1 MQRVSAFLPSWDR
14 RSSGSSSKTGSV
26 FGWPNRSS
34 QPPPPNGL
42 SKINT
47 DAANGIQ
54 GKRVQREAFW
64 PATLDLECDKAARI
78 LKSFCVDGY
87 FAPTETDVPMSPAST
102 SSGTRTLDL
111 IPKKIPKRIMQNA
124 AGIAVFTCMRSGLWM
139 TGSGGSGILIAR
151 KSDGTWSPPSGI
163 MLHTPTLS
171 FIIGVDVY
179 DCVLVIT
186 SLSALESVSRPR
198 VTLGEDVELRSGET
212 VSLVSDES
220 EVNWKELGNTVLT
233 YMKARGQQQ
242 LVNLHGCMLSERS
255 NENERFYGSNDITH
269 MDILA
274 GNVARDV
281 EETTALNEV
290 LKMAE
295 GRTDYDNSVINK
307 VAAEPA
313 PSDALITTGPPKSLS
328 MPASPHTSFGIPQ
341 ADDPDPFGVLA
352 LEMAGL
358 EIREAGS
365 RIRPTSSLFDINPA
379 PMSPVAPSKFSRQSM
394 DTFVSRSNRGSY
406 VSMRTIRSQ
415 VTDAG
420 TQTDTGNTPATSPSP
435 GPSDSN
441 GRVSPAYIASVKEE
455 DEEHEQDKTEDESV
469 KKEEEEEAEEENSEE
484 EDGKDH
490 SDEEGE
496 EETESVADSRQ
507 HRLSRNVAVGPD
519 SADEAELSDSD
530 AVSISESLLLEEDA
544 MSHRELSEGEGLDE
558 DGGSD
563 DDLHDD
569 DMEGEEPV
577 VFEVAAVQRT
587 STQMLSSRMIQARGN
602 VVTIAKRVPPPL
614 PTRSP
619 ARMSRIANKDA
630 AGEGLN
636 LQSPLSQ
643 TFSSDGDVEDK
654 DADSS
659 NIDAAAAAATEQ
671 EDQKQE
677 AQEQEAQEQEAQE
690 QEAQEQEAQEQEA
703 QKQEQ
708 TQKGQDKHEAEH
720 SDSEDSDAAEE
731 PQHKP
736 ASSEA
741 DDDVPAKVSDIASNN
756 KKHTSSIYTGVTE
769 DHWSDNGSS
778 VTTPTSE
785 RRLSLTEDKTV
796 EETHKKAVQES
807 EDIDDSL
814 STPTEDAT
822 HRPAM
827 TVAN

>member
-34 QPPPPNGL
+34 QPPPPPNGL

-47 DAANGIQ
+47 DAANSIQ

-87 FAPTETDVPMSPAST
+87 FAPTDTDRPMSPAST

-186 SLSALESVSRPR
+186 SLAALESVSRPR

-220 EVNWKELGNTVLT
+220 EINWKELGNTVLT

-255 NENERFYGSNDITH
+255 NENERFYGSSDITH

-313 PSDALITTGPPKSLS
+313 PSDALITTSPPKALS
-328 MPASPHTSFGIPQ
+328 MPSSPHTSFGIPQ

-365 RIRPTSSLFDINPA
+365 RIRPTSSLFDINQA

-455 DEEHEQDKTEDESV
+455 DEENEED
-469 KKEEEEEAEEENSEE
+469 EAEEENLEKEVEE
-484 EDGKDH
+484 ENTE
-490 SDEEGE
+490 DEDEK
-496 EETESVADSRQ
+496 TESVADGRQ
-507 HRLSRNVAVGPD
+507 HRLSRDVAVGPD

-544 MSHRELSEGEGLDE
+544 MSHGELSEEEGPDA
-558 DGGSD
+558 DDGSD
-563 DDLHDD
+563 DDLPEDG
-569 DMEGEEPV
+569 MEGEEPV

-630 AGEGLN
+630 AGEGLD
-636 LQSPLSQ
+636 LQSHLSQ
-643 TFSSDGDVEDK
+643 AFSSDGEVEDK

-659 NIDAAAAAATEQ
+659 NIDAVAATEQ

-677 AQEQEAQEQEAQE
+677 GAHKDQGGHEEDEEDEAHEDHEE
-690 QEAQEQEAQEQEA
+690 HEEHERHEE
-703 QKQEQ
+703 
-708 TQKGQDKHEAEH
+708 HEAELSH
-720 SDSEDSDAAEE
+720 GEESEAAAE

-736 ASSEA
+736 ASPEKE
-741 DDDVPAKVSDIASNN
+741 DHVPAESSDASSNN

-769 DHWSDNGSS
+769 DRWSDHGSS

-785 RRLSLTEDKTV
+785 RRFSLMEDKIV
-796 EETHKKAVQES
+796 EETSKKAVE
-807 EDIDDSL
+807 EANETDASL
-814 STPTEDAT
+814 PTPTEDAT
-822 HRPAM
+822 HRPAA
-827 TVAN
+827 TVAI

>member
-14 RSSGSSSKTGSV
+14 RSSGSSSRTGSV

-47 DAANGIQ
+47 DAANSIQ

-102 SSGTRTLDL
+102 SNDTRTLDL

-220 EVNWKELGNTVLT
+220 EVNWRELGNTVLT

-255 NENERFYGSNDITH
+255 NENERFYGSSDITH

-295 GRTDYDNSVINK
+295 GRTDYDNSVVNK

-313 PSDALITTGPPKSLS
+313 PSDALITTSPPKALS
-328 MPASPHTSFGIPQ
+328 MPSSPRTSFGIPQ

-365 RIRPTSSLFDINPA
+365 RIRPTSSLFDINQA
-379 PMSPVAPSKFSRQSM
+379 PMSPVAASKLSRQSM

-455 DEEHEQDKTEDESV
+455 DEEGDEDEAEKRSV
-469 KKEEEEEAEEENSEE
+469 KKEAEEENSGE
-484 EDGKDH
+484 EDGKDI
-490 SDEEGE
+490 SDE
-496 EETESVADSRQ
+496 EETEPVADGAP

-519 SADEAELSDSD
+519 SGDEAELSDSD
-530 AVSISESLLLEEDA
+530 AMSISESLLLEEDA
-544 MSHRELSEGEGLDE
+544 MSHGELSEGEGLDGDE
-558 DGGSD
+558 GSD
-563 DDLHDD
+563 VDLHDD

-630 AGEGLN
+630 AGEELN

-643 TFSSDGDVEDK
+643 TFSSDGDVEVK

-659 NIDAAAAAATEQ
+659 NIDAVAAIEQ
-671 EDQKQE
+671 EEQKQE
-677 AQEQEAQEQEAQE
+677 
-690 QEAQEQEAQEQEA
+690 EA
-703 QKQEQ
+703 QKDQEE
-708 TQKGQDKHEAEH
+708 HEAEH
-720 SDSEDSDAAEE
+720 SDSEESDAAEE
-731 PQHKP
+731 PQRKP
-736 ASSEA
+736 ASSEEEDNVA
-741 DDDVPAKVSDIASNN
+741 AQTSDAASNK

-785 RRLSLTEDKTV
+785 RRLSLMEDKPV
-796 EETHKKAVQES
+796 EETPKKADQEAK
-807 EDIDDSL
+807 EIDDSPP
-814 STPTEDAT
+814 TPTEDAT
-822 HRPAM
+822 HRPAV
-827 TVAN
+827 TAAN

>member
-1 MQRVSAFLPSWDR
+1 MQRVSAFLPSWEKR
-14 RSSGSSSKTGSV
+14 NSGGSRSSGSM
-26 FGWPNRSS
+26 FGWSNRSS

-47 DAANGIQ
+47 DAANMQ
-54 GKRVQREAFW
+54 VKRVQREAFW
-64 PATLDLECDKAARI
+64 PATLDLESDKAARI

-87 FAPTETDVPMSPAST
+87 FAPIDDVPASPSST
-102 SSGTRTLDL
+102 STGVRTLDQ
-111 IPKKIPKRIMQNA
+111 IPKKIPKRIIQNA

-179 DCVLVIT
+179 DCVLVIS

-212 VSLVSDES
+212 VSLGSDES
-220 EVNWKELGNTVLT
+220 EVNWRDLGNTVLT

-242 LVNLHGCMLSERS
+242 SVNLYGCMLSERS
-255 NENERFYGSNDITH
+255 NENDRFYGSTDITH

-274 GNVARDV
+274 GNVARGV
-281 EETTALNEV
+281 EETTSLNEV

-295 GRTDYDNSVINK
+295 GRTDYDNAVINR

-313 PSDALITTGPPKSLS
+313 PSDALITTSPPKSAS
-328 MPASPHTSFGIPQ
+328 MPASPHPSFGIPQ

-365 RIRPTSSLFDINPA
+365 RIRPTSSLFDMNQA
-379 PMSPVAPSKFSRQSM
+379 PMSPVIASKFSRQSM

-406 VSMRTIRSQ
+406 VSTRTIRSQ

-455 DEEHEQDKTEDESV
+455 DEEDEEAERVRKEEHEEED
-469 KKEEEEEAEEENSEE
+469 EEEEEEEDEEEVE
-484 EDGKDH
+484 
-490 SDEEGE
+490 
-496 EETESVADSRQ
+496 VANAIVRDAG
-507 HRLSRNVAVGPD
+507 HRLSKDVSVGPD

-530 AVSISESLLLEEDA
+530 AISLSESLRREEDA
-544 MSHRELSEGEGLDE
+544 MIHDESSEEEGLYEDVDDDSEDDMHDADE
-558 DGGSD
+558 DD
-563 DDLHDD
+563 DI
-569 DMEGEEPV
+569 EEEEPV

-587 STQMLSSRMIQARGN
+587 STQALSSRMIQARGN

-630 AGEGLN
+630 AGEELS

-643 TFSSDGDVEDK
+643 TFSSDGDVEGHEANADTDK
-654 DADSS
+654 
-659 NIDAAAAAATEQ
+659 IDAVAATEQ
-671 EDQKQE
+671 KE
-677 AQEQEAQEQEAQE
+677 
-690 QEAQEQEAQEQEA
+690 
-703 QKQEQ
+703 
-708 TQKGQDKHEAEH
+708 HEAGR
-720 SDSEDSDAAEE
+720 SESEESDAAEE
-731 PQHKP
+731 PQRKTL
-736 ASSEA
+736 AAEA
-741 DDDVPAKVSDIASNN
+741 DVSSADESSGDEADLETHKQDDALLGEPHNEQADNSDAASHK

-769 DHWSDNGSS
+769 DRWSDNGSS

-785 RRLSLTEDKTV
+785 RRFSLLEDKIVDETPKKTTQEAKEV
-796 EETHKKAVQES
+796 E
-807 EDIDDSL
+807 DSPL
-814 STPTEDAT
+814 HPPQL
-822 HRPAM
+822 RKQ
-827 TVAN
+827 

>member
-1 MQRVSAFLPSWDR
+1 MQRVSAFLPSWEKR
-14 RSSGSSSKTGSV
+14 NSGGSRSGSV

-47 DAANGIQ
+47 DAANMQ
-54 GKRVQREAFW
+54 VKRVQREAFW
-64 PATLDLECDKAARI
+64 PATLDLESDKAARI

-87 FAPTETDVPMSPAST
+87 FAPIDDVPASPSST
-102 SSGTRTLDL
+102 STGVRTLDQV
-111 IPKKIPKRIMQNA
+111 PKKIPKRIIQNA
-124 AGIAVFTCMRSGLWM
+124 AAIAVFTCMRSGLWM

-186 SLSALESVSRPR
+186 SLAALESVSRPR
-198 VTLGEDVELRSGET
+198 VTLGEDVELRTGET
-212 VSLVSDES
+212 VSIGSDEAD
-220 EVNWKELGNTVLT
+220 VNWRDLGNTVLT

-242 LVNLHGCMLSERS
+242 SVNLYGCMLSERS
-255 NENERFYGSNDITH
+255 NENDRFYGSTDITH

-274 GNVARDV
+274 GNVAHGV
-281 EETTALNEV
+281 EETTSLNEV

-295 GRTDYDNSVINK
+295 GRTDYDNAVITR

-313 PSDALITTGPPKSLS
+313 PSDALITTSPPKSVS

-365 RIRPTSSLFDINPA
+365 RIRPTSSLFDMNQA
-379 PMSPVAPSKFSRQSM
+379 PMSPTVASKFSRQSM
-394 DTFVSRSNRGSY
+394 DTFVSRSNRNSY

-420 TQTDTGNTPATSPSP
+420 TQTDVGNTPATSPSP

-441 GRVSPAYIASVKEE
+441 GRASPAYIESVKEEEEEDDEAERVRKEE
-455 DEEHEQDKTEDESV
+455 DEEEDE
-469 KKEEEEEAEEENSEE
+469 EDEE
-484 EDGKDH
+484 EDE
-490 SDEEGE
+490 DEEE
-496 EETESVADSRQ
+496 PVVAKAVA
-507 HRLSRNVAVGPD
+507 HRLSKDVSVGVD
-519 SADEAELSDSD
+519 SADEAELSDDDD
-530 AVSISESLLLEEDA
+530 AISLSESLRREEDE
-544 MSHRELSEGEGLDE
+544 MSHDESSEEEGLYEHEE
-558 DGGSD
+558 DDSD
-563 DDLHDD
+563 DDMHDADEDD
-569 DMEGEEPV
+569 DIEEEEPV

-587 STQMLSSRMIQARGN
+587 STQALSSRMIQARGN

-630 AGEGLN
+630 TGEELN

-643 TFSSDGDVEDK
+643 TFSSDGDMDAQEA
-654 DADSS
+654 DAD
-659 NIDAAAAAATEQ
+659 NIDAVAATEQ
-671 EDQKQE
+671 K
-677 AQEQEAQEQEAQE
+677 EQ
-690 QEAQEQEAQEQEA
+690 
-703 QKQEQ
+703 
-708 TQKGQDKHEAEH
+708 EAEH
-720 SDSEDSDAAEE
+720 SESDESDAAEE
-731 PQHKP
+731 PQHKAP
-736 ASSEA
+736 ASEENVSSSNESSADEA
-741 DDDVPAKVSDIASNN
+741 DLEECKQDDVLLNEPHNEHIDNSDAASNR

-769 DHWSDNGSS
+769 DRWSDNGSS

-785 RRLSLTEDKTV
+785 QRFSLMMEEKIVDETPKKTI
-796 EETHKKAVQES
+796 QEAK
-807 EDIDDSL
+807 EVDDSP
-814 STPTEDAT
+814 SAPTETA
-822 HRPAM
+822 HSPAV

>member
-1 MQRVSAFLPSWDR
+1 MQRVSAFLPSWEKR
-14 RSSGSSSKTGSV
+14 NSGGSRSGSV

-47 DAANGIQ
+47 DAANMQ
-54 GKRVQREAFW
+54 VKRVQREAFW
-64 PATLDLECDKAARI
+64 PATLDLESDKAARI

-87 FAPTETDVPMSPAST
+87 FAPIDDVPASPSST
-102 SSGTRTLDL
+102 STGVRTLDQV
-111 IPKKIPKRIMQNA
+111 PKKIPKRIIQNA
-124 AGIAVFTCMRSGLWM
+124 AAIAVFTCMRSGLWM

-186 SLSALESVSRPR
+186 SLAALESVSRPR
-198 VTLGEDVELRSGET
+198 VTLGEDVELRTGET
-212 VSLVSDES
+212 VSIGSDEAD
-220 EVNWKELGNTVLT
+220 VNWRDLGNTVLT

-242 LVNLHGCMLSERS
+242 SVNLYGCMLSERS
-255 NENERFYGSNDITH
+255 NENDRFYGSTDITH

-274 GNVARDV
+274 GNVAHGV
-281 EETTALNEV
+281 EETTSLNEV

-295 GRTDYDNSVINK
+295 GRTDYDNAVITR

-313 PSDALITTGPPKSLS
+313 PSDALITTSPPKSVS

-365 RIRPTSSLFDINPA
+365 RIRPTSSLFDMNQA
-379 PMSPVAPSKFSRQSM
+379 PMSPTVASKFSRQSM
-394 DTFVSRSNRGSY
+394 DTFVSRSNRNSY

-420 TQTDTGNTPATSPSP
+420 TQTDVGNTPATSPSP

-441 GRVSPAYIASVKEE
+441 GRASPAYI
-455 DEEHEQDKTEDESV
+455 ESV
-469 KKEEEEEAEEENSEE
+469 KEEEEEDDEAERVRKEEEEE
-484 EDGKDH
+484 EDEE
-490 SDEEGE
+490 DEEEDEDE
-496 EETESVADSRQ
+496 EEPVVAKAVA
-507 HRLSRNVAVGPD
+507 HRLSKDVSVGVD
-519 SADEAELSDSD
+519 SADEAELSDDDD
-530 AVSISESLLLEEDA
+530 AISLSESLRREEDE
-544 MSHRELSEGEGLDE
+544 MSHDESSEEEGLYEHEE
-558 DGGSD
+558 DDSD
-563 DDLHDD
+563 DDMHDADEDD
-569 DMEGEEPV
+569 DIEEEEPV

-587 STQMLSSRMIQARGN
+587 STQALSSRMIQARGN

-630 AGEGLN
+630 TGEELN

-643 TFSSDGDVEDK
+643 TFSSDGDMDGQEANDDK
-654 DADSS
+654 
-659 NIDAAAAAATEQ
+659 IDAVAATEQ
-671 EDQKQE
+671 K
-677 AQEQEAQEQEAQE
+677 EQ
-690 QEAQEQEAQEQEA
+690 
-703 QKQEQ
+703 
-708 TQKGQDKHEAEH
+708 EAEH
-720 SDSEDSDAAEE
+720 SESDESDAAEE
-731 PQHKP
+731 PQHEIL
-736 ASSEA
+736 ASEENVSSSDESSADEA
-741 DDDVPAKVSDIASNN
+741 DLEERKQDDILLNEPHHEQIDNSDAGSSK

-769 DHWSDNGSS
+769 DRWSDNGSS

-785 RRLSLTEDKTV
+785 QRFSLLV
-796 EETHKKAVQES
+796 EEKIVDETPKKTIQEAK
-807 EDIDDSL
+807 EVDDSP
-814 STPTEDAT
+814 SAPTETA
-822 HRPAM
+822 HSPAV

>member
-1 MQRVSAFLPSWDR
+1 MQRVSAFLPSWEKR
-14 RSSGSSSKTGSV
+14 NSGGSRSGSV

-47 DAANGIQ
+47 DAANMQ
-54 GKRVQREAFW
+54 VKRVQREAFW
-64 PATLDLECDKAARI
+64 PATLDLESDKAARI

-87 FAPTETDVPMSPAST
+87 FAPIDDVPASPSST
-102 SSGTRTLDL
+102 STGVRTLDQV
-111 IPKKIPKRIMQNA
+111 PKKIPKRIIQNA
-124 AGIAVFTCMRSGLWM
+124 AAIAVFTCMRSGLWM

-186 SLSALESVSRPR
+186 SLAALESVSRPR
-198 VTLGEDVELRSGET
+198 VTLGEDVELRTGET
-212 VSLVSDES
+212 VSIGSDEAD
-220 EVNWKELGNTVLT
+220 VNWRDLGNTVLT

-242 LVNLHGCMLSERS
+242 SVNLYGCMLSERS
-255 NENERFYGSNDITH
+255 NENDRFYGSTDITH

-274 GNVARDV
+274 GNVAHGV
-281 EETTALNEV
+281 EETTSLNEV

-295 GRTDYDNSVINK
+295 GRTDYDNAVITR

-313 PSDALITTGPPKSLS
+313 PSDALITTSPPKSVS

-365 RIRPTSSLFDINPA
+365 RIRPTSSLFDMNQA
-379 PMSPVAPSKFSRQSM
+379 PMSPTVASKFSRQSM
-394 DTFVSRSNRGSY
+394 DTFVSRSNRNSY

-420 TQTDTGNTPATSPSP
+420 TQTDVGNTPATSPSP

-441 GRVSPAYIASVKEE
+441 GRASPAYIESVKEEEGEDDEAERVRKEE
-455 DEEHEQDKTEDESV
+455 DEEEDE
-469 KKEEEEEAEEENSEE
+469 EDEE
-484 EDGKDH
+484 EDE
-490 SDEEGE
+490 DEEE
-496 EETESVADSRQ
+496 PVVAKAVA
-507 HRLSRNVAVGPD
+507 HRLSKDVSVGVD
-519 SADEAELSDSD
+519 SADEAELSDDDD
-530 AVSISESLLLEEDA
+530 AISLSESLRREEDE
-544 MSHRELSEGEGLDE
+544 MSHDESSEEEGLYEHEE
-558 DGGSD
+558 DDSD
-563 DDLHDD
+563 DDMHDADEDD
-569 DMEGEEPV
+569 DIEEEEPV

-587 STQMLSSRMIQARGN
+587 STQALSSRMIQARGN

-630 AGEGLN
+630 TGEELN

-643 TFSSDGDVEDK
+643 TFSSDGDMDAQEA
-654 DADSS
+654 DAD
-659 NIDAAAAAATEQ
+659 NIDAVAATEQ
-671 EDQKQE
+671 K
-677 AQEQEAQEQEAQE
+677 EQ
-690 QEAQEQEAQEQEA
+690 
-703 QKQEQ
+703 
-708 TQKGQDKHEAEH
+708 EAEH
-720 SDSEDSDAAEE
+720 SESDESDAAEE
-731 PQHKP
+731 PQHKAP
-736 ASSEA
+736 ASEENVSSSNESSADEA
-741 DDDVPAKVSDIASNN
+741 DLEECKQDDVLLNEPHNEHIDNSDAASNR

-769 DHWSDNGSS
+769 DRWSDNGSS

-785 RRLSLTEDKTV
+785 QRFSLMMEEKIVDETPKKTI
-796 EETHKKAVQES
+796 QEAK
-807 EDIDDSL
+807 EVDDSP
-814 STPTEDAT
+814 TAPTETA
-822 HRPAM
+822 HSPAV

>member
-1 MQRVSAFLPSWDR
+1 MQRVSAFLPSWEKR
-14 RSSGSSSKTGSV
+14 NSGGSRSGSV

-47 DAANGIQ
+47 DAANMQ
-54 GKRVQREAFW
+54 VKRVQREAFW
-64 PATLDLECDKAARI
+64 PATLDLESDKAARI
-78 LKSFCVDGY
+78 LKSFCMDGY
-87 FAPTETDVPMSPAST
+87 FAPIDDVPASPSST
-102 SSGTRTLDL
+102 STGVRTLDQV
-111 IPKKIPKRIMQNA
+111 PKKIPKRIIQNA
-124 AGIAVFTCMRSGLWM
+124 AAIAVFTCMRSGLWM

-186 SLSALESVSRPR
+186 SLAALESVSRPR
-198 VTLGEDVELRSGET
+198 VTLGEDVELRTGET
-212 VSLVSDES
+212 VSIGSDEAD
-220 EVNWKELGNTVLT
+220 VNWRDLGNTVLT

-242 LVNLHGCMLSERS
+242 SVNLYGCMLSERS
-255 NENERFYGSNDITH
+255 NENDRFYGSTDITH

-274 GNVARDV
+274 GNVAHGV
-281 EETTALNEV
+281 EETTSLNEV

-295 GRTDYDNSVINK
+295 GRTDYDNAVITR

-313 PSDALITTGPPKSLS
+313 PSDALITTSPPKSVS

-365 RIRPTSSLFDINPA
+365 RIRPTSSLFDMNQA
-379 PMSPVAPSKFSRQSM
+379 PMSPTVASKFSRQSM
-394 DTFVSRSNRGSY
+394 DTFVSRSNRNSY

-420 TQTDTGNTPATSPSP
+420 TQTDVGNTPATSPSP

-441 GRVSPAYIASVKEE
+441 GRASPAYIESVKEEEEEDDEAERVRKEE
-455 DEEHEQDKTEDESV
+455 DEEEDE
-469 KKEEEEEAEEENSEE
+469 EDEE
-484 EDGKDH
+484 EDE
-490 SDEEGE
+490 DEEE
-496 EETESVADSRQ
+496 PVVAKAVA
-507 HRLSRNVAVGPD
+507 HRLSKDVSVGVD
-519 SADEAELSDSD
+519 SADEAELSDDDD
-530 AVSISESLLLEEDA
+530 AISLSESLRREEDE
-544 MSHRELSEGEGLDE
+544 MSHDESSEEEGLYEHEE
-558 DGGSD
+558 DDSD
-563 DDLHDD
+563 DDMHDADEDD
-569 DMEGEEPV
+569 DIEEEEPV

-587 STQMLSSRMIQARGN
+587 STQALSSRMIQARGN

-619 ARMSRIANKDA
+619 ARMSRIANKDGT
-630 AGEGLN
+630 GEELN

-643 TFSSDGDVEDK
+643 TFSSDGDMDGQEAND
-654 DADSS
+654 D
-659 NIDAAAAAATEQ
+659 NIDAVAATEQ
-671 EDQKQE
+671 K
-677 AQEQEAQEQEAQE
+677 EQ
-690 QEAQEQEAQEQEA
+690 
-703 QKQEQ
+703 
-708 TQKGQDKHEAEH
+708 EAEH
-720 SDSEDSDAAEE
+720 SESDESDAAEE
-731 PQHKP
+731 PQHKAP
-736 ASSEA
+736 ASEENVPSSDESSADEA
-741 DDDVPAKVSDIASNN
+741 DFEDHKQDDALLNEPHSEQIDNSDAASNR

-769 DHWSDNGSS
+769 DRWSDNGSS

-785 RRLSLTEDKTV
+785 QRFSLMV
-796 EETHKKAVQES
+796 EEKIVDETPKKTIQEAK
-807 EDIDDSL
+807 EVDDSP
-814 STPTEDAT
+814 SAPTETT
-822 HRPAM
+822 HSPAV

>member
-1 MQRVSAFLPSWDR
+1 MQRVSAFLPSWEKR
-14 RSSGSSSKTGSV
+14 NSAGSKSGSM

-47 DAANGIQ
+47 DAANMQ
-54 GKRVQREAFW
+54 VKRVQREAFW
-64 PATLDLECDKAARI
+64 PATLDLESDKAARI

-87 FAPTETDVPMSPAST
+87 FAPIDDVPASPSST
-102 SSGTRTLDL
+102 STGVRTLDQV
-111 IPKKIPKRIMQNA
+111 PKKIPKRIIQNA
-124 AGIAVFTCMRSGLWM
+124 AAIAVFTCMRSGLWM

-186 SLSALESVSRPR
+186 SLAALESVSRPR
-198 VTLGEDVELRSGET
+198 VTLGEDVELRTGET
-212 VSLVSDES
+212 VSIDSDES
-220 EVNWKELGNTVLT
+220 EVNWRDLGNTVLT

-242 LVNLHGCMLSERS
+242 SVNLYGCMLSERS
-255 NENERFYGSNDITH
+255 NENERFYGSTDITH

-274 GNVARDV
+274 GNVARGV
-281 EETTALNEV
+281 EETTSLNEV

-295 GRTDYDNSVINK
+295 GRTDYDNAVINK

-313 PSDALITTGPPKSLS
+313 PSDALITTSPPKSVS

-365 RIRPTSSLFDINPA
+365 RIRPTSSLFDMNQA
-379 PMSPVAPSKFSRQSM
+379 PMSPTVASKFSRQSM

-420 TQTDTGNTPATSPSP
+420 TQTDVGNTPATSPSP

-441 GRVSPAYIASVKEE
+441 GRASPAYI
-455 DEEHEQDKTEDESV
+455 ESV
-469 KKEEEEEAEEENSEE
+469 KEEEEEDDEAERLRKEEDEDDEEDEEE
-484 EDGKDH
+484 EDE
-490 SDEEGE
+490 DEEDE
-496 EETESVADSRQ
+496 EEPVVANAVA
-507 HRLSRNVAVGPD
+507 HRLSKDVSIGTD
-519 SADEAELSDSD
+519 FADDAELSDSD
-530 AVSISESLLLEEDA
+530 AISLSESLRREEDA
-544 MSHRELSEGEGLDE
+544 MSHDESSEEEGLYEHEE
-558 DGGSD
+558 DDSD
-563 DDLHDD
+563 DDMHDADEDD
-569 DMEGEEPV
+569 DIEEEEPV

-587 STQMLSSRMIQARGN
+587 STQALSSRMIQARGN

-630 AGEGLN
+630 TGDELN

-643 TFSSDGDVEDK
+643 TFSSDGDMDDQEANTDK
-654 DADSS
+654 
-659 NIDAAAAAATEQ
+659 IDAVAATEQ
-671 EDQKQE
+671 K
-677 AQEQEAQEQEAQE
+677 EQ
-690 QEAQEQEAQEQEA
+690 
-703 QKQEQ
+703 
-708 TQKGQDKHEAEH
+708 EAEH
-720 SDSEDSDAAEE
+720 SENDESDAAEE
-731 PQHKP
+731 PQLKTL
-736 ASSEA
+736 ASEENVSSSDESSADEA
-741 DDDVPAKVSDIASNN
+741 DLEERKQDDALLNESHNEQIDNSDAASNK
-756 KKHTSSIYTGVTE
+756 KKHTSSIYTGMTE
-769 DHWSDNGSS
+769 DRWSDNGSS

-785 RRLSLTEDKTV
+785 QRFSLMEEKIVDDTPKKTIPEAKEV
-796 EETHKKAVQES
+796 
-807 EDIDDSL
+807 DDSP
-814 STPTEDAT
+814 SAATETA
-822 HRPAM
+822 HSPAV

>member
-1 MQRVSAFLPSWDR
+1 MQRVSAFLPSWEKR
-14 RSSGSSSKTGSV
+14 NSGGSRSGSV

-47 DAANGIQ
+47 DAANMQ
-54 GKRVQREAFW
+54 VKRVQREAFW
-64 PATLDLECDKAARI
+64 PATLDLESDKAARI

-87 FAPTETDVPMSPAST
+87 FAPIDDVPASPSST
-102 SSGTRTLDL
+102 STGVRTLDQV
-111 IPKKIPKRIMQNA
+111 PKKIPKRIIQNA
-124 AGIAVFTCMRSGLWM
+124 AAIAVFTCMRSGLWM

-186 SLSALESVSRPR
+186 SLAALESVSRPR
-198 VTLGEDVELRSGET
+198 VTLGEDVELRTGET
-212 VSLVSDES
+212 VSIGSDEAD
-220 EVNWKELGNTVLT
+220 VNWRDLGNTVLT

-242 LVNLHGCMLSERS
+242 SVNLYGCMLSERS
-255 NENERFYGSNDITH
+255 NENDRFYGSTDITH

-274 GNVARDV
+274 GNVAHGV
-281 EETTALNEV
+281 EETTSLNEV

-295 GRTDYDNSVINK
+295 GRTDYDNAVITR

-313 PSDALITTGPPKSLS
+313 PSDALITTSPPKSVS

-365 RIRPTSSLFDINPA
+365 RIRPTSSLFDMNQA
-379 PMSPVAPSKFSRQSM
+379 PMSPTVASKFSRQSM
-394 DTFVSRSNRGSY
+394 DTFVSRSNRNSY

-420 TQTDTGNTPATSPSP
+420 TQTDVGNTPATSPSP

-441 GRVSPAYIASVKEE
+441 GRASPAYIESVKEEEEEDDEAERVRKEE
-455 DEEHEQDKTEDESV
+455 DEEAD
-469 KKEEEEEAEEENSEE
+469 EEEEEEEDEDEEEPV
-484 EDGKDH
+484 
-490 SDEEGE
+490 
-496 EETESVADSRQ
+496 VAKAVA
-507 HRLSRNVAVGPD
+507 HRLSKDVSVGVD
-519 SADEAELSDSD
+519 SADEAELSDDDDD
-530 AVSISESLLLEEDA
+530 AISLSESLRREEDE
-544 MSHRELSEGEGLDE
+544 MSHDESSEEEGLYEHEE
-558 DGGSD
+558 DDSD
-563 DDLHDD
+563 DDMHDADEDD
-569 DMEGEEPV
+569 DIEEEEPV

-587 STQMLSSRMIQARGN
+587 STQALSSRMIQARGN

-630 AGEGLN
+630 TGEELN

-643 TFSSDGDVEDK
+643 TFSSDGDMDAQEA
-654 DADSS
+654 DAD
-659 NIDAAAAAATEQ
+659 NIDAVAATEQ
-671 EDQKQE
+671 K
-677 AQEQEAQEQEAQE
+677 EQ
-690 QEAQEQEAQEQEA
+690 
-703 QKQEQ
+703 
-708 TQKGQDKHEAEH
+708 EAEH
-720 SDSEDSDAAEE
+720 SESDESDAAEE
-731 PQHKP
+731 HQHRAP
-736 ASSEA
+736 ASEEKVSSSDESSADEA
-741 DDDVPAKVSDIASNN
+741 DLEERKQDDVLLNEPHNEQIDNSDAASNR

-769 DHWSDNGSS
+769 DRWSDNGSS

-785 RRLSLTEDKTV
+785 QRFSLMV
-796 EETHKKAVQES
+796 EEKIVDETPKKTIQEAK
-807 EDIDDSL
+807 EVDDSP
-814 STPTEDAT
+814 SAPTETA
-822 HRPAM
+822 HSPAV

>member
-313 PSDALITTGPPKSLS
+313 PSDALITTSPPKALS

-365 RIRPTSSLFDINPA
+365 RIRPTSSLFDINQA

-455 DEEHEQDKTEDESV
+455 DEEHEQDETDEESV
-469 KKEEEEEAEEENSEE
+469 KKEAEEEHSEDE
-484 EDGKDH
+484 AGDYN
-490 SDEEGE
+490 SDEERE
-496 EETESVADSRQ
+496 EETKSLADVSQ
-507 HRLSRNVAVGPD
+507 HRISRDVAVGPD

-544 MSHRELSEGEGLDE
+544 MSHGELSEGEGLDE

-654 DADSS
+654 DVDLS
-659 NIDAAAAAATEQ
+659 NIDAA
-671 EDQKQE
+671 
-677 AQEQEAQEQEAQE
+677 
-690 QEAQEQEAQEQEA
+690 
-703 QKQEQ
+703 
-708 TQKGQDKHEAEH
+708 TQKNQKEHEAEH
-720 SDSEDSDAAEE
+720 SDSEESDAAAEE

-736 ASSEA
+736 ESSEA
-741 DDDVPAKVSDIASNN
+741 DDDVPAQSSDVASNN

-796 EETHKKAVQES
+796 GETLKKAVQEP
-807 EDIDDSL
+807 EEIDDSL

-827 TVAN
+827 TAAN

>member
-47 DAANGIQ
+47 DAANSGSQ

-212 VSLVSDES
+212 VALGSDES
-220 EVNWKELGNTVLT
+220 EINWRELGNTVLT

-255 NENERFYGSNDITH
+255 NENERFYSSSDITH

-274 GNVARDV
+274 GNVSRDV

-295 GRTDYDNSVINK
+295 GRTDYDSSVINK

-313 PSDALITTGPPKSLS
+313 PSDALITATPPKSLS
-328 MPASPHTSFGIPQ
+328 MPSSPHTSSHTSFGIPQ

-365 RIRPTSSLFDINPA
+365 RIRPTSSLFDINQA
-379 PMSPVAPSKFSRQSM
+379 PMSPVAASKFSRQSM

-441 GRVSPAYIASVKEE
+441 GRASPLYIASVKEE
-455 DEEHEQDKTEDESV
+455 DEEHEEDKTDDES
-469 KKEEEEEAEEENSEE
+469 SE
-484 EDGKDH
+484 
-490 SDEEGE
+490 S
-496 EETESVADSRQ
+496 ESVANVAQ
-507 HRLSRNVAVGPD
+507 HRLSRDVAVGPD
-519 SADEAELSDSD
+519 SGDEAELSDSD

-544 MSHRELSEGEGLDE
+544 MSHGELSEGEVLGEDE
-558 DGGSD
+558 GSDD

-587 STQMLSSRMIQARGN
+587 STQMLTSRMIQPRAN

-643 TFSSDGDVEDK
+643 TYSSDGDLEDK
-654 DADSS
+654 DVDAA
-659 NIDAAAAAATEQ
+659 NIDAHSDNE
-671 EDQKQE
+671 EKHQKKE
-677 AQEQEAQEQEAQE
+677 
-690 QEAQEQEAQEQEA
+690 
-703 QKQEQ
+703 
-708 TQKGQDKHEAEH
+708 EAEH
-720 SDSEDSDAAEE
+720 SDAEESDAAEE
-731 PQHKP
+731 PRHKP
-736 ASSEA
+736 THSDEKEAEHPDGEESDAAAELQRKPVSSEEE
-741 DDDVPAKVSDIASNN
+741 DNVPAHTSDDAASNN

-785 RRLSLTEDKTV
+785 RRFSLMEDKIV
-796 EETHKKAVQES
+796 EETPKKATE
-807 EDIDDSL
+807 EAKEADDSL
-814 STPTEDAT
+814 ATPTEDAT
-822 HRPAM
+822 HRPVV

>member
-1 MQRVSAFLPSWDR
+1 MLTRDS
-14 RSSGSSSKTGSV
+14 T
-26 FGWPNRSS
+26 
-34 QPPPPNGL
+34 
-42 SKINT
+42 
-47 DAANGIQ
+47 
-54 GKRVQREAFW
+54 
-64 PATLDLECDKAARI
+64 
-78 LKSFCVDGY
+78 VDGY

-313 PSDALITTGPPKSLS
+313 PSDALITTSPPKALS

-365 RIRPTSSLFDINPA
+365 RIRPTSSLFDINQA

-455 DEEHEQDKTEDESV
+455 DEEHEQDETDEESV
-469 KKEEEEEAEEENSEE
+469 KKEAEEEHSEDE
-484 EDGKDH
+484 AGDYN
-490 SDEEGE
+490 SDEERE
-496 EETESVADSRQ
+496 EETKSLADVSQ
-507 HRLSRNVAVGPD
+507 HRISRDVAVGPD

-544 MSHRELSEGEGLDE
+544 MSHGELSEGEGLDE

-654 DADSS
+654 DVDLS
-659 NIDAAAAAATEQ
+659 NIDAVAATEQ
-671 EDQKQE
+671 EDQ
-677 AQEQEAQEQEAQE
+677 
-690 QEAQEQEAQEQEA
+690 EQEA
-703 QKQEQ
+703 QKPEAQKPEAQ
-708 TQKGQDKHEAEH
+708 KPEAQKPEAQKPEAQKPEAQKPEAHKPEATQKNQKEHEAEH
-720 SDSEDSDAAEE
+720 SDSEESDAAAEE

-736 ASSEA
+736 ESSEA
-741 DDDVPAKVSDIASNN
+741 DDDVPAQSSDVASNN

-796 EETHKKAVQES
+796 GETLKKAVQEP
-807 EDIDDSL
+807 EEIDDSL

-827 TVAN
+827 TAAN

>member
-47 DAANGIQ
+47 DAANNMQ

-78 LKSFCVDGY
+78 LRSFCVDGY
-87 FAPTETDVPMSPAST
+87 FAPTENDRPMSPASAST
-102 SSGTRTLDL
+102 GITTLDH

-124 AGIAVFTCMRSGLWM
+124 AGIAIFTCMRSGLWM

-212 VSLVSDES
+212 VSLGSDES
-220 EVNWKELGNTVLT
+220 EVNWRELGNTVLT

-255 NENERFYGSNDITH
+255 NENERFYSSSDITH

-274 GNVARDV
+274 GNVNRDV

-295 GRTDYDNSVINK
+295 GRTDYDISVINK

-313 PSDALITTGPPKSLS
+313 PSDALITTTPPKALS
-328 MPASPHTSFGIPQ
+328 MPSSPHTSFGIPK

-365 RIRPTSSLFDINPA
+365 RIRPTSSLFDINQA
-379 PMSPVAPSKFSRQSM
+379 PMSPIAASKLSRQSM

-441 GRVSPAYIASVKEE
+441 GRASPGYIASVKEE
-455 DEEHEQDKTEDESV
+455 DEEHEEDEL
-469 KKEEEEEAEEENSEE
+469 EEEEESLKRGQEE
-484 EDGKDH
+484 ED
-490 SDEEGE
+490 SDEGE
-496 EETESVADSRQ
+496 EEEEEVEQEFVAEDAQ
-507 HRLSRNVAVGPD
+507 HRLSRDVAVGPD
-519 SADEAELSDSD
+519 SGDEAELSDSD
-530 AVSISESLLLEEDA
+530 AVSISESLLREEDA
-544 MSHRELSEGEGLDE
+544 MSDAELSEGEELDE
-558 DGGSD
+558 DDNSDDDVD

-569 DMEGEEPV
+569 DIEGEEPV

-630 AGEGLN
+630 TGEEFN

-643 TFSSDGDVEDK
+643 TYSSDGDLEGQ
-654 DADSS
+654 DANTE
-659 NIDAAAAAATEQ
+659 NIEAVAAT
-671 EDQKQE
+671 
-677 AQEQEAQEQEAQE
+677 
-690 QEAQEQEAQEQEA
+690 
-703 QKQEQ
+703 
-708 TQKGQDKHEAEH
+708 GQYEHEEPEEEEPDAER
-720 SDSEDSDAAEE
+720 SDSEESDAAEE
-731 PQHKP
+731 PQPKP
-736 ASSEA
+736 VSLDEALRETEHSDSEESDA
-741 DDDVPAKVSDIASNN
+741 AEEPQPRPLTSEEEEDDNVPAQTSDAASTGG
-756 KKHTSSIYTGVTE
+756 KHTSSIYTGVTE

-785 RRLSLTEDKTV
+785 RRFSLMEDKAAEDTP
-796 EETHKKAVQES
+796 KKTIQEAKEVDNS
-807 EDIDDSL
+807 PSSPAEGAS
-814 STPTEDAT
+814 
-822 HRPAM
+822 HRPVV

>member
-1 MQRVSAFLPSWDR
+1 MQRVSAFLPSWEKR
-14 RSSGSSSKTGSV
+14 NSGGSRTGSV

-47 DAANGIQ
+47 DAANMQ
-54 GKRVQREAFW
+54 VKRVQREAFW
-64 PATLDLECDKAARI
+64 PATLDLESDKAARI

-87 FAPTETDVPMSPAST
+87 FAPIDDVPASPSST
-102 SSGTRTLDL
+102 STGVRTLDQ
-111 IPKKIPKRIMQNA
+111 IPKKIPKRIIQNA
-124 AGIAVFTCMRSGLWM
+124 AAIAVFTCMRSGLWM

-179 DCVLVIT
+179 DCVLVIS

-198 VTLGEDVELRSGET
+198 VTLGEDVELRTGET
-212 VSLVSDES
+212 VSIGSDES
-220 EVNWKELGNTVLT
+220 EVNWRDLGNTVLT

-242 LVNLHGCMLSERS
+242 TVNLYGCMLSERS
-255 NENERFYGSNDITH
+255 NENDRFYGSTDITH

-274 GNVARDV
+274 GNVARGV
-281 EETTALNEV
+281 EETTSLNEV

-295 GRTDYDNSVINK
+295 GRTDYDNAVINR

-313 PSDALITTGPPKSLS
+313 PSDALITTSPPKAVS

-365 RIRPTSSLFDINPA
+365 RIRPTSSLFDMNQA
-379 PMSPVAPSKFSRQSM
+379 PMSPTVASKFSRQSM
-394 DTFVSRSNRGSY
+394 DTFVSRSNRNSY

-420 TQTDTGNTPATSPSP
+420 TQTDVGNTPATSPSP

-441 GRVSPAYIASVKEE
+441 GRASPAYI
-455 DEEHEQDKTEDESV
+455 ESV
-469 KKEEEEEAEEENSEE
+469 KEEEEEDDEAESVRKEVDEDEDEYEEEEE
-484 EDGKDH
+484 E
-490 SDEEGE
+490 EEPV
-496 EETESVADSRQ
+496 VAKAVA
-507 HRLSRNVAVGPD
+507 HRLSKDVSVGPD
-519 SADEAELSDSD
+519 SADEAELSDDD
-530 AVSISESLLLEEDA
+530 AISLSESLRREEDA
-544 MSHRELSEGEGLDE
+544 MSHDESSEEEGLYEVEE
-558 DGGSD
+558 DDSD
-563 DDLHDD
+563 DDMHDADEDD
-569 DMEGEEPV
+569 DIEEEEPV

-587 STQMLSSRMIQARGN
+587 STQALSSRMIQARGN

-630 AGEGLN
+630 TGEELN

-643 TFSSDGDVEDK
+643 TFSSDGDMDAEEANADK
-654 DADSS
+654 
-659 NIDAAAAAATEQ
+659 IDAVAATEQ
-671 EDQKQE
+671 E
-677 AQEQEAQEQEAQE
+677 EQE
-690 QEAQEQEAQEQEA
+690 
-703 QKQEQ
+703 
-708 TQKGQDKHEAEH
+708 TEH
-720 SDSEDSDAAEE
+720 SENDESDAAEE
-731 PQHKP
+731 PQHKTLAAEENV
-736 ASSEA
+736 ASSDESSADEA
-741 DDDVPAKVSDIASNN
+741 DLEERKQDDALLNEPHNEQIDNSDAASNK

-769 DHWSDNGSS
+769 DRWSDNGSS

-785 RRLSLTEDKTV
+785 QRFSLMEEKVVDDTPKKTI
-796 EETHKKAVQES
+796 QEAK
-807 EDIDDSL
+807 EVDDSP
-814 STPTEDAT
+814 SAPTETA
-822 HRPAM
+822 HSPAVA
-827 TVAN
+827 VAN